1 MSAYIVSHKH
11 IDLLV
16 DELTKPGDLYTSRSM
31 IAHGDKDAVGQTLI
45 DENIKSVSYRY
56 RGESLDS
63 LPGPI
68 DKSDLVDYHYT
79 PGAAFGMDHY
89 QVQIL
94 KAVQGYTYQSCEHP
108 GWAESQAARWMEA
121 LTSQTISS
129 LPGYQEAAWSL

>member
-16 DELTKPGDLYTSRSM
+16 DELTKPGNLYTSRSM
-31 IAHGDKDAVGQTLI
+31 IAHGDRDAVGQTLI

-56 RGESLDS
+56 HGESLDT
-63 LPGPI
+63 LPGPT
-68 DKSDLVDYHYT
+68 DKSDLVNYHYT
-79 PGAAFGMDHY
+79 RPSLYAPTS
-89 QVQIL
+89 QVQVL

-108 GWAESQAARWMEA
+108 GWSESQAARWMDA

-129 LPGYQEAAWSL
+129 LPGYEEAAWSL